1 MEKRRK
7 VDPVVGGTSRY
18 QCSCPYFWHY
28 HKCKH
33 SLAKAI
39 QDGSVPIPAEYRI
52 DLIGQVRKAGRPKGR
67 RDEAQVLQELLVV
80 GLRLGREEV
89 LVLLAVAP

>member
-1 MEKRRK
+1 M
-7 VDPVVGGTSRY
+7 VLSRY

-80 GLRLGREEV
+80 GLGREEV